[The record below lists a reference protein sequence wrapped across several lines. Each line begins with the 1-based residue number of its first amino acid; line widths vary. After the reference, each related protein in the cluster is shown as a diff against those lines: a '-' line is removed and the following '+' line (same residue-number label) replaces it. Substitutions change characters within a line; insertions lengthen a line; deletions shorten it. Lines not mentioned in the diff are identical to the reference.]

1 MAPRLQPLPAMV
13 RCLAIVAALGGVARA
28 DRFEPPASVPAAQDR
43 YLHGKSLFAAK
54 QFTEAAN
61 EFAAAYQLDSDAKFL
76 LFDIALA
83 HRMAGRCDDAI
94 AAYRAFVDAHPPEQY
109 LAAAKIGI
117 DRCEH
122 APPPVP
128 EPTPPVSPP
137 PPAPIAAPPAAV
149 TTPVTVASPWY
160 RDGIGDGL
168 TIGGAAAGIMAGVLY
183 TLARGAASDT
193 FTATSLPEYHDRRD
207 AALAEQTAS
216 WIAASAGAMLVVAGA
231 IRYAVRPSHTIA
243 VAPTAGGAVLGLGG
257 RF

>member
-1 MAPRLQPLPAMV
+1 RHRRRRHRNRRARDTTTPRGRPPRRRLRRRPRRHPHPRIRTSRSEMAPRLQPLPAMV

-117 DRCEH
+117 DR
-122 APPPVP
+122 
-128 EPTPPVSPP
+128 
-137 PPAPIAAPPAAV
+137 
-149 TTPVTVASPWY
+149 
-160 RDGIGDGL
+160 
-168 TIGGAAAGIMAGVLY
+168 
-183 TLARGAASDT
+183 
-193 FTATSLPEYHDRRD
+193 
-207 AALAEQTAS
+207 
-216 WIAASAGAMLVVAGA
+216 
-231 IRYAVRPSHTIA
+231 
-243 VAPTAGGAVLGLGG
+243 
-257 RF
+257 